1 MNKKTFQYILISLIL
16 LTIVLLH
23 VPSGSRTSLIEVR
36 DTTIYRV
43 YHRDT
48 TIYNVELRDSV
59 AYDVSLVPMTDFDT
73 VVVHDSVF
81 VAVPLSWYH
90 FHVDSTAD
98 VYATGYM
105 VTLDSVKYHFREVT
119 KLVEKNIVIK
129 PKRLS
134 VDIGSLMLR
143 DLNGWTFR
151 VDGCASLRLGE
162 RWSVEGGLGLWS
174 NGHTMSPFAAV
185 GVRYSLSTE

>member
-1 MNKKTFQYILISLIL
+1 MSKKAYQYILISLIFL
-16 LTIVLLH
+16 SIVLLH

-43 YHRDT
+43 DYRDT
-48 TIYNVELRDSV
+48 TIYNVKIRDSV

-90 FHVDSTAD
+90 FQDDSIAD
-98 VYATGYM
+98 VYATGYR
-105 VTLDSVKYHFREVT
+105 VTIDSINYHFREVT
-119 KLVEKNIVIK
+119 KMIENNIVIK
-129 PKRLS
+129 PKLLS
-134 VDIGSLMLR
+134 VDVGSVMYR

-151 VDGCASLRLGE
+151 IDGRASLRLGS
-162 RWSVEGGLGLWS
+162 RWSVEGGVGLWS
-174 NGHTMSPFAAV
+174 NGYTMSPFAAV
-185 GVRYSLSTE
+185 GVRYSLRTP